1 MAKIEEFGRELR
13 FATAGLSHDAI
24 SKALAKFAR
33 EELAKVI
40 KSGEGSPIY
49 DLYVNGRPAATEDIV
64 DAPGPIVYEFSW
76 WRVIVRFALDWL
88 AKNSPRRSGKF
99 SASFIV
105 LVDGKAVSNFD
116 NIPPTAEVMI
126 TNAQP
131 YVRKVQV
138 GAMKMSVPPRI
149 FDRARGAVSRKFGS
163 QTFRYEVR
171 FLSLGG
177 GVHPLIPYVLKHSQ
191 GRRKDRQAGMPIT
204 YPALVMSM
212 VQ

>member
-1 MAKIEEFGRELR
+1 MAKIEEFGKEVRL
-13 FATAGLSHDAI
+13 ATAGLSHDAI
-24 SKALAKFAR
+24 SRELARFAR

-40 KSGEGSPIY
+40 QSGEGSPVY
-49 DLYVNGRPAATEDIV
+49 DLYVNGRPATTEETV

-76 WRVIVRFALDWL
+76 WRVIIRFALDWL
-88 AKNSPRRSGKF
+88 EKNSPRRSGKF
-99 SASFIV
+99 AASFIV
-105 LVDGKAVSNFD
+105 LVDGKPVTNFD
-116 NIPPTAEVMI
+116 NIAPTAEVMI

-138 GAMKMSVPPRI
+138 GAMTMSVPARI
-149 FDRARGAVSRKFGS
+149 FDRARGATSRKFGS
-163 QTFRYEVR
+163 QAFRYEVR

-177 GVHPLIPYVLKHSQ
+177 GIHPLIPYVLRHSQ

-204 YPALVMSM
+204 YPALIMSM